1 MDILREGL
9 RAFLVGGDPQRPPT
23 RGRRRMQVFVWLLAS
38 ALFLGTWS
46 YLVSRS
52 NLPRPLLPVWSLVTV
67 VPLFLLLDRPLLA
80 WRVSWLSA
88 VVGGLTIDVFERTPW
103 PWHPIEFAVMPITL
117 FLVALRHPRRVTIW
131 VWASAM
137 VLVLLFIGFSVAP
150 GLIAAITVIMFL
162 GDQIQRRREA
172 QTRLADETERSQLEA
187 ARRTVLEERTRIAR
201 ELHDVVAHHMS
212 LIAVRAETAPYRL
225 EGVAEP
231 VAEEFAAIANASRE
245 ALTDMR
251 RLLGVLRSESPPLTE
266 PQPGVENLPD
276 LVEAAN
282 GAGVEVRLDVEPGL
296 EVPPAV
302 GLTAYRIVQEALSN
316 ARRHAGGAPVAI
328 TLGAEDDRL
337 AVTIVNGP
345 GTASGEPWGSGQ
357 GLAGMRD
364 RAFALGGSLTAI
376 PTSDGGFVV
385 QAQLPM
391 ADKP

>member
-1 MDILREGL
+1 MNDLREGL
-9 RAFLVGGDPQRPPT
+9 REFLVGGDPQRPPT
-23 RGRRRMQVFVWLLAS
+23 PGRRRLQVFNWILAF

-46 YLVSRS
+46 LLEATS
-52 NLPRPLLPVWSLVTV
+52 LPRPLLPVCALVTV
-67 VPLFLLLDRPLLA
+67 VPVILLLDYPLMA
-80 WRVSWLSA
+80 WRVIWVSA
-88 VVGGLTIDVFERTPW
+88 VVGGVAIKVHQSTPW
-103 PWHPIEFAVMPITL
+103 PWPPVQFAVMPVGL
-117 FLVALRHPRRVTIW
+117 LAVALRHPRRVTVW
-131 VWASAM
+131 VWVSAM
-137 VLVLLFIGFSVAP
+137 VLILVFVDLSVTP
-150 GLIAAITVIMFL
+150 GIVAAVTAIMFL
-162 GDQIQRRREA
+162 GDQIHRRREV

-187 ARRTVLEERTRIAR
+187 ARRTVLEERARIAR

-225 EGVAEP
+225 DGVAEP

-276 LVEAAN
+276 LVAAAN
-282 GAGVEVRLDVEPGL
+282 GAGVQVRLDVEPGL
-296 EVPPAV
+296 AVPPAV

-337 AVTIVNGP
+337 AVAIVNGP
-345 GTASGEPWGSGQ
+345 GTPSDEPWGSGQ

-385 QAQLPM
+385 QARLPM
-391 ADKP
+391 AGKP